1 LVATIAFWDYFLDW
15 LGYHVPK
22 VKWLIRPSPLVL
34 IKAGRI
40 NKQDLQKEMITEDE
54 LIAQLREQ
62 GVETVD
68 GVKLSYLEG
77 DGHISVIKKDEHSE
91 PKKKSTRL

>member
-1 LVATIAFWDYFLDW
+1 MAHQTKPIGLD
-15 LGYHVPK
+15 K
-22 VKWLIRPSPLVL
+22 S
-34 IKAGRI
+34 GRI
-40 NKQDLQKEMITEDE
+40 NKQGLQKEMITQDE

-77 DGHISVIKKDEHSE
+77 DGHISVIKKDEH
-91 PKKKSTRL
+91 